1 MNNKDDVFS
10 NVHRK
15 IDREKALIIAAN
27 AMRQSTS
34 NPAVLSRLDA
44 QIRDGRRNI
53 EYFEGTLRDL
63 EMQRMGSDVENLSLQ
78 QGGGGLAPGQGPP
91 GSAQRSGRNPLTP
104 PPKPG
109 WNSHVGPDNGGY
121 GDPGPGGYSQQL
133 GGGHGLMPPRAPYAP
148 GPHGGQKQKP
158 NYSRL
163 GKYLLNLQ
171 SIKLIVLA
179 RPDQI

>member
-1 MNNKDDVFS
+1 MSTKDDVFN

-15 IDREKALIIAAN
+15 IDRERALINAAN
-27 AMRQSTS
+27 AMRQSTQ

-78 QGGGGLAPGQGPP
+78 QGGGGLAPGQGP
-91 GSAQRSGRNPLTP
+91 GGAQRGGRNPLTP
-104 PPKPG
+104 PPKDG
-109 WNSHVGPDNGGY
+109 WNGYVGPDNGGY
-121 GDPGPGGYSQQL
+121 GDPGPGGYSQIS
-133 GGGHGLMPPRAPYAP
+133 GGHGLMPPRAPYAP
-148 GPHGGQKQKP
+148 PGPQSGHGKAKQ

-163 GKYLLNLQ
+163 GTYSPK
-171 SIKLIVLA
+171 SGSVLV
-179 RPDQI
+179 